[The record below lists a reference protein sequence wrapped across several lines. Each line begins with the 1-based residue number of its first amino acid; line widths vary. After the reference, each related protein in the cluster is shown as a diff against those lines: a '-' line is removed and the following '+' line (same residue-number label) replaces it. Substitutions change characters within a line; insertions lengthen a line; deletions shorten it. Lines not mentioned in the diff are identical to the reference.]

1 MPPEDAAST
10 TLLVSVLAG
19 TVAPQS
25 IPVNVY
31 LPSSALSALSQPVDP
46 FTSQHSGLGMGPPA
60 SAGSSSGAS
69 LFGPSDLEMEMDI
82 PGLSMSMGGSMDMD
96 LGMDL
101 STPTDPM
108 QQPHGPETCPPPM
121 IVLTS
126 PRPVPRNGLVEIRIT
141 SGEGHGENGV
151 WVEASPGV
159 ETGYMSDVVRRG
171 GVWSLPGRVWN
182 KG

>member
-1 MPPEDAAST
+1 
-10 TLLVSVLAG
+10 
-19 TVAPQS
+19 
-25 IPVNVY
+25 
-31 LPSSALSALSQPVDP
+31 
-46 FTSQHSGLGMGPPA
+46 
-60 SAGSSSGAS
+60 
-69 LFGPSDLEMEMDI
+69 
-82 PGLSMSMGGSMDMD
+82 MGGGVDMD

-101 STPTDPM
+101 STPADPM
-108 QQPHGPETCPPPM
+108 QQPHGPETCPAPM

-126 PRPVPRNGLVEIRIT
+126 PRHVSRNGLFEIRVT
-141 SGEGHGENGV
+141 LGGHGSVVGENGI